1 MKIDL
6 HIRAVD
12 TKIINSLDDIAKEKG
27 ISRSELIRDIL
38 KQYILKP
45 ELQTFEQN
53 FQSLT
58 EINVNVLKEA
68 IEIIS
73 HIKEIINE

>member
-1 MKIDL
+1 MKTDL

-12 TKIINSLDDIAKEKG
+12 TKIINILDDIASEKG
-27 ISRSELIRDIL
+27 ISRSELVRDIL
-38 KQYILKP
+38 KSFILKP

-73 HIKEIINE
+73 YIKEIINE